1 VSGRRIAALAGIA
14 VAGAAAVFLAALA
27 IDVLRWRGHLELA
40 DIRFRSA
47 PADTSLWKPDT
58 TLPVGMSEDL
68 LAVRDD
74 VAFRQALQT
83 FRLGRP
89 TQPAR
94 DQHDL
99 AVRAQ
104 AGLQLADVR
113 RSEPSAE
120 GRSRAATLRG
130 ILAFEEA
137 RDDPTHAGARLRDS
151 LAQFRDAI
159 LLDPSNEDAKYDLE
173 LALRLLRTTEE
184 GAQGPAR
191 KPGRHRG
198 RGQGAGAGASSN
210 ATGY

>member
-1 VSGRRIAALAGIA
+1 VTARRIVAVGGIVVAL
-14 VAGAAAVFLAALA
+14 AAAVFLAVLA
-27 IDVLRWRGHLELA
+27 IDVLRWRGHLERA
-40 DIRFRSA
+40 DLRFRAA

-58 TLPVGMSEDL
+58 TLPIGISEDL
-68 LAVRDD
+68 LSVRDD

-89 TQPAR
+89 TEPAR
-94 DQHDL
+94 NQHDL

-104 AGLQLADVR
+104 AGLELAGVR
-113 RSEPSAE
+113 RSEPSAA

-137 RDDPTHAGARLRDS
+137 RGDPAHAGARLRDS

-159 LLDPSNEDAKYDLE
+159 LLDPGNEDAQYDLE

-184 GAQGPAR
+184 AAQGPAR
-191 KPGRHRG
+191 KPGRQRG
-198 RGQGAGAGASSN
+198 RAQGAGAGASSN